1 MKGASFWRR
10 GALGLL
16 LLVAGWLAVFGDKTP
31 PGQATATAGAAV
43 VVSRHGAVE
52 PRRTAGVR
60 SAERV
65 RVSPTVANRGLP
77 ALVRRDVLVP
87 TVPRRP
93 AVDLFAPAPWA
104 MSPVPP
110 PEAPWVEAPP
120 TAPALPFTVLGK
132 KLEAGQWEVYLA
144 KGDQTLI
151 VRQGDVIDG
160 VYRVEKVEPPTL
172 NLVYLPLGQS
182 QNMEMGDFE

>member
-1 MKGASFWRR
+1 MKSASFWRR

-31 PGQATATAGAAV
+31 PGQATATAGAAAG
-43 VVSRHGAVE
+43 VSKHGAVE
-52 PRRTAGVR
+52 PRRTTAFR
-60 SAERV
+60 SAERA
-65 RVSPTVANRGLP
+65 RVSAPVASRELP
-77 ALVRRDVLVP
+77 ALVPRDVLVP
-87 TVPRRP
+87 AVPHRP
-93 AVDLFAPAPWA
+93 GVDLFASASWA
-104 MSPVPP
+104 MPPMPP
-110 PEAPWVEAPP
+110 PQAPLVEASP